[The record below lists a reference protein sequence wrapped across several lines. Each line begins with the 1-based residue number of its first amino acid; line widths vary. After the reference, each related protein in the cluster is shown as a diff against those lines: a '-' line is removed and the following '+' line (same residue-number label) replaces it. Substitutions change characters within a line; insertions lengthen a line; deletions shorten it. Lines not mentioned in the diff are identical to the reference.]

1 MKPRRNA
8 LLILAITAAGAQ
20 PGWGQDVFSES
31 LGPRTTYG
39 AIAVAVDPRNPEV
52 LFASSDMDGLF
63 ASRDGGA
70 TWQAVWSQDGIDHI
84 EVDPGNPDLL
94 YAAGYDI
101 IRSTD
106 GGRTWHVVNDGPRG
120 RLVQFLQVN
129 PHLPGV
135 VYAGISN
142 GILRSNDF
150 GQTWHWHRIQKEGV
164 VYTVSVDARDPAIL
178 YSAGYDLLKSTDG
191 GDSWAPIESGLSLDD
206 RRGEL
211 RVTAMAA
218 DPHESGVL
226 TAGVTEFS
234 SVPDPPGRIYRS
246 TDGGASW
253 RMISKVGSWLTAMF
267 IDPAHPGTILVGTGV
282 KRLSGT
288 FLSTDGGLNWEQ
300 IHDAGAHQI
309 VASPG
314 EAGTYFAAMRS
325 GGPHLGVVRMV
336 VSGGTAVESAG
347 WGSLK
352 ALVAPRSSLRQ

>member
-1 MKPRRNA
+1 MKPCRNA

-20 PGWGQDVFSES
+20 PGWCQDVFSES

-52 LFASSDMDGLF
+52 LFASSDADGLF

-106 GGRTWHVVNDGPRG
+106 GGRTWHVVNDGPSG
-120 RLVQFLQVN
+120 RRVDFLQVN

-135 VYAGISN
+135 VYAGQSSG
-142 GILRSNDF
+142 GILRSTDY
-150 GQTWHWHRIQKEGV
+150 GETWHRILEGSGV
-164 VYTVSVDARDPAIL
+164 RMLSVDPRDSGTL
-178 YSAGYDLLKSTDG
+178 YAAYYELLKSTDG
-191 GDSWAPIESGLSLDD
+191 GDSWAPIESGIPLDD

-211 RVTAMAA
+211 RVTALAV
-218 DPHESGVL
+218 DPRESGVL
-226 TAGVTEFS
+226 TAGVTEFLGET
-234 SVPDPPGRIYRS
+234 PGRIYRS

-267 IDPAHPGTILVGTGV
+267 IDPVDPGTVLVGTGA
-282 KRLSGT
+282 KRSLVGT
-288 FLSTDGGLNWEQ
+288 FLSTDSGLSWKQ
-300 IHDAGAHQI
+300 IHDAGAEEI

-314 EAGTYFAAMRS
+314 EAGTYFAAMRT
-325 GGPHLGVVRMV
+325 GGPHLGVVRIV
-336 VSGGTAVESAG
+336 VSGATAVERTG

-352 ALVAPRSSLRQ
+352 ALIAPPSPSR

>member
-253 RMISKVGSWLTAMF
+253 RMISEVGDRLTAMLV
-267 IDPAHPGTILVGTGV
+267 DPVHPEMILVGSGEFGTV
-282 KRLSGT
+282 QGT
-288 FLSTDGGLNWEQ
+288 FLSTNGGLSWDQ
-300 IHDAGAHQI
+300 IDDDGAYQI
-309 VASPG
+309 VASPAG
-314 EAGTYFAAMRS
+314 AGTYFAAMRS
-325 GGPHLGVVRMV
+325 GGLLRGVVRIV
-336 VSGGTAVESAG
+336 VSGPTAVESAG

-352 ALVAPRSSLRQ
+352 ALIAPPSPSR